1 MNFSSHWPFL
11 LLAAHFFIL
20 GGLYF
25 FPECKNLGKIC
36 LRDLKMSKKGENL
49 LREMSLYFPGAGKR
63 HAPDWGA
70 ASLQYKF
77 YPSTVKELMAL
88 NQKWG
93 TPLKAPWKQLKRDL
107 YSDLQWHK
115 RARAIVIEALFQQG
129 TMSGFV
135 LLFAY
140 SLESLNPGGPS
151 SLPGLSAF
159 YLLGLVTLLATAQY
173 WEHKTLAEGHLF
185 WRGLIRLEVFICARL
200 SVRETL
206 AKSGLADALS
216 GRDKDLEFMRRMLGE
231 SLESWQKWGHPLGE
245 TLSDLRQEYAF
256 VTEQKM
262 GQLLKYLK
270 ALQMAAAFIFI
281 LPSFFYLMAAHMTRF
296 FGE

>member
-1 MNFSSHWPFL
+1 MGLSSNWPFL
-11 LLAAHFFIL
+11 LLAAHLFVL

-25 FPECKNLGKIC
+25 FPECKRLGQIC
-36 LRDLKMSKKGENL
+36 LQGLNMGKKGENL
-49 LREMSLYFPGAGKR
+49 LREMSLYFPGGGTR
-63 HAPDWGA
+63 HAPDWNA

-93 TPLKAPWKQLKRDL
+93 TPLKAPWRQLKRDL

-115 RARAIVIEALFQQG
+115 RARAIVTEALFQQG

-140 SLESLNPGGPS
+140 SLETLNPGRPS

-159 YLLGLVTLLATAQY
+159 YLLGMAALLAIAQY
-173 WEHKTLAEGHLF
+173 WEHKSLAEGHLF

-206 AKSGLADALS
+206 AKSGLEKALH
-216 GRDKDLEFMRRMLGE
+216 GKDQSLEFMRRILGE

-256 VTEQKM
+256 VCEQKM
-262 GQLLKYLK
+262 EQLLKHLK
-270 ALQMAAAFIFI
+270 ALQMAAAFVFI
-281 LPSFFYLMAAHMTRF
+281 LPSFFYLISSHMGSF